1 MNQDITIEIKDL
13 MRFLLRGLI
22 PALVVGLLAGAGTY
36 WLLSNRAVVY
46 ATRATVLASQPTSD
60 LRAFGVSLVAAPP
73 LDALAYSIA
82 ATSDPVVTEALDN
95 LGVQDP
101 TRAQLNALKS
111 RYSIATEETR
121 TSSLIYID
129 ASVTTSAE
137 DATDT
142 ANAVATAMVEWDRS
156 RARNNLQRVIDTLEA
171 QIEAVDE
178 QIRTLQAQPG
188 VSQDQIDE
196 RLLLRAEQQ
205 QQLYNARAL
214 STAVIGN
221 LEIVQPAPP
230 AVGRLPWSPRVGA
243 FIAFMLSVIA
253 VYGLLLIR
261 RMLDNR
267 IQTLEGLAHATGLPI
282 LAEFTKQKRQGRRL
296 PVEAASFL
304 RTNILFEI
312 GDVDPKVILVTSA
325 SAMDGKSSV
334 AISLAESFARN
345 GKRTLLVDADL
356 RSPVV
361 SDEYDMVA
369 SVPSLATYLRNPES
383 DFRPARISVTS
394 SQTLDVVPS
403 SLKTISSATDLLSH
417 GIRPLLEEWK
427 KYYEIVVIDSPPVL
441 AVADALV
448 VAPHASGALFVANLQ
463 KANRTQL
470 RTSIDLLKRSGI
482 RILGVAANQVPE
494 SDGTQAYGY
503 GYGHTT
509 PSRR

>member
-1 MNQDITIEIKDL
+1 MNQDITIDFNEL
-13 MRFLLRGLI
+13 MRFLMRGLL
-22 PALVVGLLAGAGTY
+22 PAVLVAALAGAGTW
-36 WLLSNRAVVY
+36 WLLSSRALVY
-46 ATRATVLASQPTSD
+46 TTRATVLASQPTSE
-60 LRAFGVSLVAAPP
+60 LRSFGVSLVAAPP
-73 LDALAYSIA
+73 LDGIAYSIA
-82 ATSDPVVTEALDN
+82 AKSDPVVTEALGD
-95 LGVQDP
+95 LGIEDP
-101 TRAQLNALKS
+101 TQRQLSAFRS
-111 RYSIATEETR
+111 RYSIQIEDTR
-121 TSSLIYID
+121 NSSLLHID
-129 ASVTTSAE
+129 ASVETSGE
-137 DATDT
+137 DATET
-142 ANAVATAMVEWDRS
+142 ANAVAQAMVEWDRN
-156 RARNNLQRVIDTLEA
+156 RARTNLQRVVTTLEQ
-171 QIEAVDE
+171 QISALDE
-178 QIRTLQAQPG
+178 QIRTLQAQAN
-188 VSQDQIDE
+188 VQQDQIE
-196 RLLLRAEQQ
+196 SRLLLRAEQQ
-205 QQLYNARAL
+205 QQLFNARAL

-230 AVGRLPWSPRVGA
+230 ASGRLPWSPLVGA
-243 FIAFMLSVIA
+243 VIAAILAVIA
-253 VYGLLLIR
+253 VYGLLLLR

-267 IQTLEGLAHATGLPI
+267 IQTLEGLANATGLPI

-296 PVEAASFL
+296 PVESASFL
-304 RTNILFEI
+304 RTNVLFEI

-345 GKRTLLVDADL
+345 GKRTLLIDADL

-394 SQTLDVVPS
+394 AQTLDVVPS

-417 GIRPLLEEWK
+417 GIRALLDEWK
-427 KYYEIVVIDSPPVL
+427 KYYEVIVIDSPPVL

-448 VAPHASGALFVANLQ
+448 VAPHSNGVLFVANLQ
-463 KANRTQL
+463 KANRAQL
-470 RTSIDLLKRSGI
+470 RTSIDLLKRSGV

-503 GYGHTT
+503 GYGYA